1 MARRHGAGRP
11 TWWRELRLN
20 SDGLFSTKM
29 EQNTVIYKK
38 FRQNL
43 PCTVRFR
50 KPAKNNGTMT
60 DKHIWLNRSHV
71 VWISIHAEEYIQVVP
86 LLVLLLSLLLLL
98 LPLVLLL
105 LPLLLQLLPL
115 VVLLLLPLL
124 LLLLPLILL
133 LILPL
138 VVLILPLVQLI
149 LLQLPLPRQ

>member
-1 MARRHGAGRP
+1 VQADRHDDG
-11 TWWRELRLN
+11 N
-20 SDGLFSTKM
+20 SDSAPMGSSLQKWNKILSF
-29 EQNTVIYKK
+29 KK
-38 FRQNL
+38 NQQNL
-43 PCTVRFR
+43 PCTVRFP
-50 KPAKNNGTMT
+50 KPTKNNDTMA
-60 DKHIWLNRSHV
+60 DKHICLKRSHV